1 MFVSPVINKVLVYFQ
16 FEQQIM
22 HWIWSFFSIWSISGN
37 HWCFKPNLEQHN
49 WRRTPRSIWKNLS
62 LYMYM
67 YVYIYT
73 YICIYYLY
81 IYICIYTIFIYLQ
94 RETGRKTD
102 RYIDVVDRYFLSR
115 KGKMIVTMK
124 FSIFEL
130 V

>member
-1 MFVSPVINKVLVYFQ
+1 
-16 FEQQIM
+16 
-22 HWIWSFFSIWSISGN
+22 
-37 HWCFKPNLEQHN
+37 
-49 WRRTPRSIWKNLS
+49 
-62 LYMYM
+62 MYIYIHI
-67 YVYIYT
+67 YVYI
-73 YICIYYLY
+73 IY

-94 RETGRKTD
+94 REMGRKTD

>member
-1 MFVSPVINKVLVYFQ
+1 
-16 FEQQIM
+16 
-22 HWIWSFFSIWSISGN
+22 
-37 HWCFKPNLEQHN
+37 
-49 WRRTPRSIWKNLS
+49 
-62 LYMYM
+62 MYM